1 MLSFGFFETIR
12 LYGSFSTVLLRTV
25 VHNQATG
32 VPIACFHSNQ
42 LSASGKP
49 NVTLPKISWRLDF
62 KVKKTLVGYFFI
74 KNIML
79 VAVLSSVSWRI
90 KSFMGHNS

>member
-12 LYGSFSTVLLRTV
+12 LYGSFSTVLLCTV
-25 VHNQATG
+25 VHNQALG

-49 NVTLPKISWRLDF
+49 NSALTLPKISRRLDF
-62 KVKKTLVGYFFI
+62 KVKKTLVGNFFYQ
-74 KNIML
+74 
-79 VAVLSSVSWRI
+79 
-90 KSFMGHNS
+90 